1 MSDRL
6 LNHYRCARLAAL
18 ALAVLLPATATL
30 LAQEAAAENA
40 APAKAGKTANNLSPD
55 QWSRLDRAVDAGLEF
70 LSTQQ
75 ERDGAFRSNAV
86 AQPAVT
92 SFCVMAFLSRG
103 HMPDHGPYGRQI
115 SRAINYVLSTQQPSG
130 LFYAGTTGTE
140 DWKLQG
146 SYNHAIAGVMLGEVY
161 GMAAKGQQ
169 ETIRLAIERAL
180 AFTRSQQVQRKR
192 WVDDRGGW
200 RYLAPSVNI
209 DSDLSVTAWHLMF
222 YRSAKNAEFDVPED
236 FMKDAVAYVERC
248 YDPSR
253 GSFAYGLRGYG
264 RDTYSRGMA
273 GAGIVSLALAGK
285 HDTEMAKSAA
295 RFVLDHPFN
304 RFNRGNLTP
313 EDRFYYGA
321 YYCSQA
327 MFQLGGKNWEQFYP
341 VLLGTMAENQSPN
354 GSWDLEA
361 NQDGVLG
368 HTYSTSLAILSLTPP
383 YQLLPI
389 YQR

>member
-1 MSDRL
+1 MGVRRPA
-6 LNHYRCARLAAL
+6 HRGCARLAGL
-18 ALAVLLPATATL
+18 ALLLSPVVASL
-30 LAQEAAAENA
+30 SAQEQSTKND
-40 APAKAGKTANNLSPD
+40 APAQAQRAVINLAPD
-55 QWSRLDRAVDAGLEF
+55 QWSRLDRAVDAGLRF
-70 LSTQQ
+70 LATQQ
-75 ERDGAFRSNAV
+75 LPDGSFNSDRV

-130 LFYAGTTGTE
+130 LLYAETAGTE
-140 DWKLQG
+140 NWKMRG
-146 SYNHAIAGVMLGEVY
+146 SYNHAIAGVMMGEVY
-161 GMAAKGQQ
+161 GMAGAGQQ
-169 ETIRLAIERAL
+169 ETIRVAVEKAL
-180 AFTRSQQVQRKR
+180 EFTRGEQVKRKR
-192 WVDDRGGW
+192 WTDDRGGW
-200 RYLAPSVNI
+200 RYLLPGSWTDA
-209 DSDLSVTAWHLMF
+209 DLSLTAWHLMF

-236 FMKDAVAYVERC
+236 YMKQAVAYVERC

-253 GSFAYGLRGYG
+253 GSFSYGLRGYG
-264 RDTYSRGMA
+264 RGYFSRGMA
-273 GAGIVSLALAGK
+273 GAGIVSLAFAGK

-295 RFVLDHPFN
+295 RYVLDHPFN
-304 RFNRGNLTP
+304 RFNRGGLTP
-313 EDRFYYGA
+313 EDRFYYSA

-327 MFQLGGKNWEQFYP
+327 MFQLGGKHWDEFYP
-341 VLLGTMAENQSPN
+341 VLLNTMADNQSPN

-361 NQDGVLG
+361 NQDGVFG